1 MRTEKEYLVNEINTH
16 LEKSDHLIVTDYHGI
31 DVEQTTELRTKLA
44 EHGAEFHVI
53 KNRILN
59 VALKQKE
66 LPEIGAELKGQNAIV
81 TGGEDVSQVVKAL
94 KEFYKKN
101 EKVDLKVGILSDKVL
116 TKDDLIKLADL
127 PSMDQLRGQL
137 VGLFN
142 QPSTQLVTVLS
153 AAQRDL
159 LGVLKAKA
167 DKDGE

>member
-1 MRTEKEYLVNEINTH
+1 MRTEKAYLVDEINTH

-31 DVEQTTELRTKLA
+31 DVEQTTELRAKLA

-66 LPEIGAELKGQNAIV
+66 LPEIGAELKGQNAII
-81 TGGEDVSQVVKAL
+81 TGGEDVTQVVKAL
-94 KEFYKKN
+94 KDFYKKN
-101 EKVDLKVGILSDKVL
+101 EKVDLKVGLLSDKVL
-116 TKDDLIKLADL
+116 TKDDLITLAEL

-137 VGLFN
+137 VGLFV
-142 QPSTQLVTVLS
+142 QPTTQLVTVLS

-167 DKDGE
+167 DKGDA